1 MQNIVKL
8 VGVLAFALVVVLFP
22 RDELVQWAA
31 RKPFMRRLFNF
42 RDVKLGAQTK
52 FLKIDK
58 LI

>member
-1 MQNIVKL
+1 MHNIVKL
-8 VGVLAFALVVVLFP
+8 VSVLAFALVVVLFP